1 MPDLSR
7 REALKLATV
16 IGVDA
21 MGSPI
26 ARAADDPRAI
36 RKRSRIAYEQAVLAD
51 RPVAYWRLGEASGP
65 TAVDATG
72 HGHNGKYHGHV
83 TYGETGAIEG
93 DRNTAVGLRAHEY
106 VEIPDSVHFSQPE
119 SHAGLTV
126 EVWMRPDALDF
137 PGQAAHLQDDPY
149 VHWLGKGVAGQ
160 YEWGFRFY
168 SLHKDPQDTISSRHG
183 PTGSRR
189 TFGIRRVARAQG
201 AYFPGQARERAMAP
215 YRCLL
220 PAAATRRIPRRGSR
234 FTRMVNFA
242 WGRLRL
248 GRSTATRS
256 STSCLPTG
264 PRPCASGRAISA
276 ASSAAGLTRSRSTLT
291 SCPPIKVQE
300 HYKIAMGD

>member
-1 MPDLSR
+1 M
-7 REALKLATV
+7 
-16 IGVDA
+16 
-21 MGSPI
+21 
-26 ARAADDPRAI
+26 
-36 RKRSRIAYEQAVLAD
+36 LAD

-126 EVWMRPDALDF
+126 EVWMRTDALDF

-160 YEWGFRFY
+160 YEWGCRFY
-168 SLHKDPQDTISSRHG
+168 SLHKDPRHHQLSSRPNRISAYIWNSAG
-183 PTGSRR
+183 GE
-189 TFGIRRVARAQG
+189 GAG
-201 AYFPGQARERAMAP
+201 AYFQDKLVKGRW
-215 YRCLL
+215 LISL
-220 PAAATRRIPRRGSR
+220 PATSRATRRIPRRGSR

-256 STSCLPTG
+256 SSSCLPTG
-264 PRPCASGRAISA
+264 PRRAA
-276 ASSAAGLTRSRSTLT
+276 RNARSRQL
-291 SCPPIKVQE
+291 PLWR
-300 HYKIAMGD
+300 A